1 MNRLL
6 KIKYAMQDNLQAYL
20 DEEGEDLLWIFGIM
34 ALGLFL
40 SAK

>member
-1 MNRLL
+1 
-6 KIKYAMQDNLQAYL
+6 MQDNFQAYW